1 MKPFLVILSIIMI
14 VSCVESNENSD
25 SNQKSDSI
33 SKKGMTQNERKTKSK
48 NEAIIDENCVIF
60 LWPDSIEI
68 EKMQA
73 ENSEEVYN
81 EIVADLTWYPGIAAE
96 VLDSFKIKNISCD
109 EEYIIL
115 RNSKNKETKLKRKE
129 IKGDMILF
137 RIDKEPIFSSA
148 ISFERELTLKYFE
161 KR

>member
-1 MKPFLVILSIIMI
+1 MKTFLFILSTIMI
-14 VSCVESNENSD
+14 LSCNESNENSD
-25 SNQKSDSI
+25 SNQENDSLFKKS
-33 SKKGMTQNERKTKSK
+33 MTQNRKKAKSS

-60 LWPDSIEI
+60 LWPDSAEI
-68 EKMQA
+68 DRMQA
-73 ENSEEVYN
+73 ENSEEVYS

-96 VLDSFKIKNISCD
+96 VLDSFKIKNITCD

-115 RNSKNKETKLKRKE
+115 RNSKNEETKLKRKE
-129 IKGDMILF
+129 IQGDMILF

-148 ISFERELTLKYFE
+148 ISFDRELTLKYFG